1 MALSWL
7 NLPCALKAAIGIGK
21 RTLGDPRQAG
31 DGTAAC
37 PLAAGAAELSI
48 STMPAEASRITP
60 DFFLAL
66 RRPKLSRRCTDHVTE
81 MTRQMTLVRKAGGIR
96 NFR

>member
-1 MALSWL
+1 MCYAFPGVGS
-7 NLPCALKAAIGIGK
+7 PM
-21 RTLGDPRQAG
+21 LGMRRREFIRVV

-37 PLAAGAAELSI
+37 PLAARAAELSI